1 MQKSFFYTENLAVG
15 YGKKVIL
22 DGVNISA
29 EKGEIL
35 TLIGP
40 NGAGKSTL
48 LKTAAGQLPALSGTV
63 CIDGREIGAIS
74 VKERAKRLALLMTE
88 RISPEL
94 MTCADVVELGRYP
107 YTGQLG
113 VLSDNDKEKIAE
125 AMELTNSKELA
136 DSLFSRVS
144 DGQRQ
149 RVMLARAIC
158 QEPEILILDEPA
170 SYLDIRY
177 KIELMS
183 ILKRLASEKNIT
195 VIMSLHELDM
205 ARKISDRI
213 VCVKD
218 GKVHQIGTPN
228 EIFGGDCI
236 AELYGIDP
244 KIYGAYFE
252 I

>member
-1 MQKSFFYTENLAVG
+1 MVELDHLTFSYDGNREVLSDISFHLKAGETVG
-15 YGKKVIL
+15 
-22 DGVNISA
+22 
-29 EKGEIL
+29 
-35 TLIGP
+35 LIGA

-48 LKTAAGQLPALSGTV
+48 LKTAAGQLPAVSGTV

-74 VKERAKRLALLMTE
+74 VKERAKKLALLMTE

-94 MTCADVVELGRYP
+94 MTCEDVVELGRYP

-113 VLSDNDKEKIAE
+113 VLSDNDREKIAE
-125 AMELTNSKELA
+125 AMEITNSKELS

-177 KIELMS
+177 KIELLS

-205 ARKISDRI
+205 ARKISDRV

-244 KIYGAYFE
+244 TAYGEYLGV
-252 I
+252 

>member
-1 MQKSFFYTENLAVG
+1 MKKSFFYTEELAVG

-22 DGVNISA
+22 DGVSISA
-29 EKGEIL
+29 ERGEIL

-48 LKTAAGQLPALSGTV
+48 LKTAAGQLPAVSGTV
-63 CIDGREIGAIS
+63 CIDGRELGSIS
-74 VKERAKRLALLMTE
+74 VKERAKKLALLMTE

-94 MTCADVVELGRYP
+94 MTCGDVVELGRYP

-113 VLSDNDKEKIAE
+113 VLSDNDREKIAE
-125 AMELTNSKELA
+125 AMELTNSTELS

-177 KIELMS
+177 KIELLS

-205 ARKISDRI
+205 ARKISDRV

-218 GKVHQIGTPN
+218 GKIHSAGTPK
-228 EIFGGDCI
+228 EIFGGDRI

-244 KIYGAYFE
+244 EIYGAYFDV
-252 I
+252 